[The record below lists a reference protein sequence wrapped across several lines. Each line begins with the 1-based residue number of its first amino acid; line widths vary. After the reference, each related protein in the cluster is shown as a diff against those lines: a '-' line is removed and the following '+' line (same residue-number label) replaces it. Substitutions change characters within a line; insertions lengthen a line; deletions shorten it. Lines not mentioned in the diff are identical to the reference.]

1 MSDIVDQAAE
11 AMRRMPPA
19 ERDSVAHA
27 ILTLAGRNPAGEDA
41 AIDIEQEDLP
51 FVLEGL
57 AQIESGDVVEG
68 DADALVAAAFKRH
81 GPRTSM

>member
-19 ERDSVAHA
+19 ERDSVVNA
-27 ILTLAGRNPAGEDA
+27 ILMPARRNA
-41 AIDIEQEDLP
+41 ASDIEPDDLP

-57 AQIESGDVVEG
+57 AQIGRGDVIEG
-68 DADALVAAAFKRH
+68 EADALVAAAFERH
-81 GPRTSM
+81 RPRSAM